1 MGLQNEKIA
10 ALSFVTADLNYL
22 SPGLDRPRT
31 FTFEPP
37 SGEPRSNIVPEP
49 HSLPVHDIRPI
60 GETVSLDREGFALVR
75 QNSEVNDFYDEDK
88 VRSVYYPEAERL
100 IKAATGADRVFVFDH
115 TVRKRVQGA
124 ADRDGGLRQPVARV
138 HVDHTERSGPQ
149 RVRDLIPDEA
159 EELLKGRV
167 QIINLWRPIRGP
179 LLDSPLAVCDA
190 RTVRPNELVAA
201 DLVFPNRVG
210 ETYSV
215 KYNPDHQWFYV
226 PKMTADEVLLLK
238 CFDSRPTDAPAL
250 RPIARS
256 SIRPHRPMRRRARA
270 LNCAPWCFTGIKA
283 QERGPA
289 SDAGPLP
296 LAWNQPRQFD
306 PADAAVKLR
315 STALLTSSV
324 LARMPYRVARS
335 EAS

>member
-1 MGLQNEKIA
+1 MGLQNQKIA
-10 ALSFVTADLNYL
+10 ALSLVMAELNYL
-22 SPGLDRPRT
+22 APALDRPRT
-31 FTFEPP
+31 YTFEPP

-49 HSLPVHDIRPI
+49 HSVPIHDLRPI

-75 QNSEVNDFYDEDK
+75 QNSEVKDFYDEDE

-138 HVDHTERSGPQ
+138 PVDHTEKSGPQ
-149 RVRDLIPDEA
+149 RVRDLISDEA
-159 EELLKGRV
+159 EKLLKGRV

-190 RTVRPNELVAA
+190 RTVRPNELVAG
-201 DLVFPNRVG
+201 DLVYPNRVG

-226 PKMTADEVLLLK
+226 PRMTADEILLLK
-238 CFDSRPTDAPAL
+238 CFDSKTDGRARFAPHSAFIDPTTPPDAPPRESIEL
-250 RPIARS
+250 RTLVF
-256 SIRPHRPMRRRARA
+256 HR
-270 LNCAPWCFTGIKA
+270 N
-283 QERGPA
+283 
-289 SDAGPLP
+289 
-296 LAWNQPRQFD
+296 
-306 PADAAVKLR
+306 
-315 STALLTSSV
+315 
-324 LARMPYRVARS
+324 
-335 EAS
+335 

>member
-22 SPGLDRPRT
+22 APALDRPRT
-31 FTFEPP
+31 YTFEPP

-49 HSLPVHDIRPI
+49 HSLPIHDVRPI
-60 GETVSLDREGFALVR
+60 SETVSLDREGFTLVR
-75 QNSEVNDFYDEDK
+75 QNSSVKDFYDEDE

-100 IKAATGADRVFVFDH
+100 ITTATGADRVFIFDH

-138 HVDHTERSGPQ
+138 HVDHTEKSGPQ

-159 EELLKGRV
+159 EDLLKGRV

-190 RTVRPNELVAA
+190 RTVKPNELVAA
-201 DLVFPNRVG
+201 DLVYPNRVG

-226 PKMTADEVLLLK
+226 QRMTADEVLLLK
-238 CFDSRPTDAPAL
+238 CFDSKTDGRARFAPHSAFIDPTTPPDAPPRESIEL
-250 RPIARS
+250 RTLVF
-256 SIRPHRPMRRRARA
+256 HR
-270 LNCAPWCFTGIKA
+270 N
-283 QERGPA
+283 
-289 SDAGPLP
+289 
-296 LAWNQPRQFD
+296 
-306 PADAAVKLR
+306 
-315 STALLTSSV
+315 
-324 LARMPYRVARS
+324 
-335 EAS
+335 